1 MRAPPHEGKVDLGH
15 GTVRQRGQF
24 VEPAPPRK
32 LLGLACH
39 PMHSFSDCSFSV
51 SLRSDPPLSNF
62 VSTLLVEICFHLYY
76 IEDYSHERED
86 RGRRSVEQSDRI
98 KPAKKAKKEAK
109 KEPDGQNAPEDHGG
123 GVVSPRFGQ
132 AITSR
137 GI

>member
-1 MRAPPHEGKVDLGH
+1 M
-15 GTVRQRGQF
+15 
-24 VEPAPPRK
+24 EPAPPRK
-32 LLGLACH
+32 LLGLPC
-39 PMHSFSDCSFSV
+39 PPLHSFSDCSFSV

-62 VSTLLVEICFHLYY
+62 VSTLLVDLQWTGLACPPSIYQKKKNEICFHLYY